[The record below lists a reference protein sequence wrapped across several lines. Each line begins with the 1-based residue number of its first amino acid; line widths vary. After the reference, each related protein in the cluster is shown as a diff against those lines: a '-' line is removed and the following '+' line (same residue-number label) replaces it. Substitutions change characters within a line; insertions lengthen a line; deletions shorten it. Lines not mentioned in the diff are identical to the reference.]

1 MVDARG
7 STPCLIGDSIR
18 NVNDGNSLDFQYTNQ
33 FNEESEASRLLTP
46 QTSSNHALS
55 KMQKDDDIRDR
66 SYTSV
71 AELNREGALLTDEVD
86 LENVDASKV
95 RSNRDD
101 LEAEEK
107 RKKLLLL
114 KKSKEINPSTRKV
127 FPLLLCVL
135 PNLIH

>member
-55 KMQKDDDIRDR
+55 KMQKDDDIRNR
-66 SYTSV
+66 S
-71 AELNREGALLTDEVD
+71 
-86 LENVDASKV
+86 
-95 RSNRDD
+95 
-101 LEAEEK
+101 
-107 RKKLLLL
+107 
-114 KKSKEINPSTRKV
+114 
-127 FPLLLCVL
+127 
-135 PNLIH
+135 